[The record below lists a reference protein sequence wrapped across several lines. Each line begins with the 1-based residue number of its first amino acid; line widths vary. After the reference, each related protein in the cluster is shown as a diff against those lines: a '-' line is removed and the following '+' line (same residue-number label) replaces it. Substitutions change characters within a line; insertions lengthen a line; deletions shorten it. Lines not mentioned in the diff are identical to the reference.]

1 MSTQPNLVQPF
12 SEITPQPIKWLMP
25 GRLAHGKLS
34 LFDGNP
40 GLGKSLVTLDLAA
53 RITTGRPLPDCTTG
67 TEPANVIIL
76 NAEDGPAD
84 TISPRLQALGA
95 NLDRVFQFR
104 KGFLDEHGPFR
115 LPNHTGFLRNA
126 IKDTTAV
133 LVVLDPLVA
142 FFDASVQINNDM
154 SVRRALIPLAELAD
168 QCGVHV
174 AMIRHLNKQRGFEA
188 MYRGGGSIGL
198 LASSRSAFL
207 FSRDPDDSNRTI
219 IAQIKN
225 NLAPPQPSLTYRI
238 ESNQAGDFT
247 GIQWLEHSNLTAGQL
262 LAAAGIKPPGLT
274 AIDRAKEFLLTF
286 LGDGPR
292 STLDIADAAR
302 PHGHSDRTL
311 DRARGKLGITYKRVW
326 VKSEHRSLTFW
337 SLPGQKLP
345 ADIDPPNPDRDEVL
359 ASLDEIMRQYPPDPL
374 DVNNID

>member
-115 LPNHTGFLRNA
+115 LPNHTGFLKDA

-188 MYRGGGSIGL
+188 MYRGGGSI
-198 LASSRSAFL
+198 
-207 FSRDPDDSNRTI
+207 
-219 IAQIKN
+219 
-225 NLAPPQPSLTYRI
+225 
-238 ESNQAGDFT
+238 

-311 DRARGKLGITYKRVW
+311 DRARGKLGITYKRLW
-326 VKSEHRSLTFW
+326 VKSEQRSLTFW